1 MESRR
6 CGIFSMP
13 EVVILLNVDFYVYRC
28 RKLRN
33 SETKK

>member
-1 MESRR
+1 MEYRR